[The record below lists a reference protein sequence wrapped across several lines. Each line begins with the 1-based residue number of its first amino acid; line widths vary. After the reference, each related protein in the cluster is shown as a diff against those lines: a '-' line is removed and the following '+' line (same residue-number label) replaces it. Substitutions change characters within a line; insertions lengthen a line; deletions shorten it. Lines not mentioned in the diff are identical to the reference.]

1 MGYCTGG
8 TLTPEGRTGWSG
20 NTREDQI
27 QCVNSG
33 GSWSAGTGGGVCDSE
48 KTAQMRISGGDPAST
63 AMREG
68 VLAPMRVIRDR
79 TLEHPVVRDLHELNG
94 SLGDVLERRAA
105 SDSVFRDSLVEA
117 LGIASQIATSM
128 LAPDAPYAVLYTASL
143 HEQFAGTAREIA
155 AAAGDD
161 DTARRI
167 QEVVD
172 QVGAFVGASTTEI
185 LATLTSGSDRPA
197 AD

>member
-1 MGYCTGG
+1 MGGYCTGG
-8 TLTPEGRTGWSG
+8 NLTPEGKTGWSG
-20 NTREDQI
+20 NTHEDQVA
-27 QCVNSG
+27 CVNSG
-33 GSWSAGTGGGVCDSE
+33 GSWENSGGGVCDSE
-48 KTAQMRISGGDPAST
+48 KTAQMRIVGGDPAST
-63 AMREG
+63 AMRQG
-68 VLAPMRVIRDR
+68 VLAPMRVIRER
-79 TLEHPVVRDLHELNG
+79 TLEHPVVRNLHELNG

-105 SDSVFRDSLVEA
+105 SDSVFRDSLIEA

-155 AAAGDD
+155 AAGDD

-167 QEVVD
+167 EEVVD
-172 QVGAFVGASTTEI
+172 QVSAFVGASTTEI
-185 LATLTSGSDRPA
+185 LAALTSPSDRPT